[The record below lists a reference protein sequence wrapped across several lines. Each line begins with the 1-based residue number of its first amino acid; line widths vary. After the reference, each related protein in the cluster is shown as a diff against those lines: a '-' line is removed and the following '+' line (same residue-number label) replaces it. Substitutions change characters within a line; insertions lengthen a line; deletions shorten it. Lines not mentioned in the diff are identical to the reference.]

1 MKKIRTSRL
10 GRKKGVLIKKNKCIS
25 LQIYIPFPIFSFPHA
40 LTPFCYIPVY
50 QTDGRIH
57 LISSEVKDQLI
68 LRLAICSEKTDES
81 WIQGAWKII
90 QELAKGVVEV
100 KEEEDEEQV
109 ENKKRG
115 D

>member
-1 MKKIRTSRL
+1 M
-10 GRKKGVLIKKNKCIS
+10 
-25 LQIYIPFPIFSFPHA
+25 
-40 LTPFCYIPVY
+40 
-50 QTDGRIH
+50 
-57 LISSEVKDQLI
+57 KDQLI

-115 D
+115 DWEGLHSNGISSYDGKYTIA